1 MDAHSAKDVQP
12 LGLDLLLGDDSF
24 INDLNPE
31 DEALISGG
39 GRRSRSRSRNQTRTP
54 FDSSKSKCQYG

>member
-1 MDAHSAKDVQP
+1 MDTQSPKDAQL
-12 LGLDLLLGDDSF
+12 LGLDLLSGEDSF

-39 GRRSRSRSRNQTRTP
+39 GGRRSRSRSRCRSRSRSRCRSRNRP
-54 FDSSKSKCQYG
+54 